1 MKNLIWIN
9 YKKNKKRNKIRII
22 NYHQWIFKK
31 KDIEWNQ
38 YVYWEMKYYLQ
49 VKYNR
54 DKVNLEVL

>member
-1 MKNLIWIN
+1 MKNLICIN
-9 YKKNKKRNKIRII
+9 YKKNKKRNQIKII
-22 NYHQWIFKK
+22 NYNQWIFKK

-38 YVYWEMKYYLQ
+38 SVYWEMKYYLQ